1 MINKDIGIGVGGF
14 FLGAIATTIV
24 GYFAVYRRYIPLNK
38 IQDEVNALEEQ
49 RLSKCRQL
57 DKIDEEFKT
66 RKKEY
71 DDALSELDERMDT
84 YENDISAMKN
94 QMGKMTSGEYHDG
107 ERFILPSEVDELVDN
122 DEDEDEEPSDEP
134 VARTD
139 DGRIII
145 DDGNPRYDGPLSP
158 EEMEKVSGIDD
169 SDRLDAYL
177 TEIKEQRFVDSIDP
191 DRVTYQISEEEYAN
205 SPDFIDNETLDYYEK
220 DNILASG
227 PEIVPVI
234 EDLIDPIVLNS
245 FGKNSRSSDPNV
257 VYCRNDKLRMDYVIE
272 WDPGSYQHAIYGV
285 PEEDVDAYDQKKE

>member
-66 RKKEY
+66 RKKDY
-71 DDALSELDERMDT
+71 DDTLSELDERMDT

-94 QMGKMTSGEYHDG
+94 QMGMIADGDAHKG
-107 ERFILPSEVDELVDN
+107 ERFILPSEVDKLVDN
-122 DEDEDEEPSDEP
+122 SDDEEPSDKSM
-134 VARTD
+134 ARTD

-145 DDGNPRYDGPLSP
+145 EDGNPRYDGPLSP
-158 EEMEKVSGIDD
+158 EDMEKVSGIED
-169 SDRLDAYL
+169 SDQLDAYL

-191 DRVTYQISEEEYAN
+191 ERVTYQISEKEYMD
-205 SPDFIDNETLDYYEK
+205 SPDFIDDETLDYYEK
-220 DNILASG
+220 DNVLASG

-234 EDLIDPIVLNS
+234 EDLINPIVLNS
-245 FGKNSRSSDPNV
+245 FGKNSRSKDPNV

-272 WDPGSYQHAIYGV
+272 RDPGSYQHAIYGV
-285 PEEDVDAYDQKKE
+285 PEEDVDADDQKKE

>member
-66 RKKEY
+66 RKKDYE
-71 DDALSELDERMDT
+71 DALSELDERMDT

-94 QMGKMTSGEYHDG
+94 HMENIAQGDYHEG

-122 DEDEDEEPSDEP
+122 GDDEEPSDKP

-158 EEMEKVSGIDD
+158 EEMEKVSGIED
-169 SDRLDAYL
+169 SDQLDVYL

-191 DRVTYQISEEEYAN
+191 ERVTYQISEEEYMD
-205 SPDFIDNETLDYYEK
+205 SPDFIDDETLDYYEK
-220 DNILASG
+220 DNVLASG
-227 PEIVPVI
+227 PEIVPIV
-234 EDLIDPIVLNS
+234 EDLINPIVLNS
-245 FGKNSRSSDPNV
+245 FGKNSRSNDPNV
-257 VYCRNDKLRMDYVIE
+257 VYCRNDKLRTDYVIE
-272 WDPGSYQHAIYGV
+272 RDPGSYQHAIYGV
-285 PEEDVDAYDQKKE
+285 PEEDVDADDQKKE

>member
-14 FLGAIATTIV
+14 LLGAIATTIV
-24 GYFAVYRRYIPLNK
+24 GYFAVYRHYIPLNK

-94 QMGKMTSGEYHDG
+94 QMRSVAKGDSHEGEK
-107 ERFILPSEVDELVDN
+107 FILPSEVDELVDN
-122 DEDEDEEPSDEP
+122 GDDEESSDKP

-145 DDGNPRYDGPLSP
+145 DDGDPRYDGPLSP
-158 EEMEKVSGIDD
+158 EEMEKVSGIED
-169 SDRLDAYL
+169 SDQLDVYL

-191 DRVTYQISEEEYAN
+191 DRVTYQISEEEYTD
-205 SPDFIDNETLDYYEK
+205 SPDFIDDETLDYYEK
-220 DNILASG
+220 DNVLASG

-234 EDLIDPIVLNS
+234 EDLINPIVLNS
-245 FGKNSRSSDPNV
+245 FGKNSRSNDPNV

-272 WDPGSYQHAIYGV
+272 RDPGSYQHAIYGV
-285 PEEDVDAYDQKKE
+285 PEEDVDADDQKKE